1 MQEENKAQQ
10 KEKLNANVYFFFT
23 WIIEYALNNN
33 QDQDFF
39 FFK

>member
-1 MQEENKAQQ
+1 MQMSI
-10 KEKLNANVYFFFT
+10 FFT

-39 FFK
+39 FLNKRF